1 MRSDKVKTSRI
12 MAALTRKHQSTPD
25 TGNSQNLRWRLWSIG
40 ISWKSHDLCRH
51 DDARNAIHAMNV
63 ISELPDPGLS
73 GLSST
78 NAC

>member
-51 DDARNAIHAMNV
+51 DDARNAIHAMN
-63 ISELPDPGLS
+63 ELPDEEPS
-73 GLSST
+73 GLEST